1 MSDLNNAMLVSS
13 RGMQVQTTRARVAA
27 ENIANAFSTS
37 SVPGGDPYRR
47 KTVETDNFV
56 DRTAGRTTMV
66 RVKKIAEDPG
76 DFELKYDPGH
86 PAANEDGYVKYPN
99 VSTNLESMDLR
110 EARRTYEANLNAL
123 ITSRDMARSTLDI
136 LKQ

>member
-56 DRTAGRTTMV
+56 DPTAGRTAMV
-66 RVKKIAEDPG
+66 RVKKIAEDSG

-86 PAANEDGYVKYPN
+86 PAANKDGYVKYPN

-123 ITSRDMARSTLDI
+123 MTSRDMARSTLDI

>member
-47 KTVETDNFV
+47 KTVEMDSFV

-66 RVKKIAEDPG
+66 RVKKIATDPG

-86 PAANEDGYVKYPN
+86 PAANADGYVKYPN

-123 ITSRDMARSTLDI
+123 VTSRDMARSTLDI